1 MLCLD
6 THQAPAVSTRL
17 RRAPLFGAAGMVMC
31 EGYSERVRLEVGD
44 VVVYGAHGAG
54 RIAAREQRVVLGVAQ
69 ETLVLDLA
77 EGLSV
82 TLPME
87 RARELLRPM
96 LSAADLRQVEK
107 TLREEHTPSELGWLQ
122 RSKDTQMKV
131 AGGDPLGLAEVVRDG
146 ALRERKLIAK
156 RTGSQLS
163 ASERALYLK
172 ARRLLSGE
180 IALARGLDPEA
191 ADAWIEK
198 QLAATA

>member
-1 MLCLD
+1 MVLCD
-6 THQAPAVSTRL
+6 
-17 RRAPLFGAAGMVMC
+17 
-31 EGYSERVRLEVGD
+31 GYPEWVRLAVGD

-54 RIAAREQRVVLGVAQ
+54 RIAAREERMVRGVAQ

-96 LSAADLRQVEK
+96 LSPADLRRVEK

-131 AGGDPLGLAEVVRDG
+131 AGGEPLRLAEVVRDG

-172 ARRLLSGE
+172 ARRLLAGE
-180 IALARGLDPEA
+180 IALARGLEPEA
-191 ADAWIEK
+191 ADAWIEE